1 MTPLRRL
8 TPLLLIALIPLGACG
23 RPGPGQAAASR
34 ATVPNVGIAPE
45 RPAALAAA
53 PAVPAAP
60 AVTTT
65 SPQRTTTTTTT
76 TTDPGGVGADTTDAG
91 TTEPDGS
98 VAIGP
103 GGIETDPARRK
114 WLEFT
119 ENADPDSFAGGATL
133 ADIVGGNRVLMIGDS
148 VMASTSARYGGEM
161 CDSVITGGWDVEVD
175 AETGR
180 FIDFGDK
187 VLDQRL
193 DADFDVVVI
202 LLGNNYD
209 ANPDVYEEYLR
220 DLVERIDDR
229 PVILSTVT
237 VFQPNRMEVNN
248 IIYDI
253 AQDFVNI
260 RVLDWAGETETN
272 AALTGGDGLHLSD
285 AGRGRLADMVAA
297 ELGDAPSGAGE
308 GDCLGSS
315 FTDDSAGQDNTG
327 PLEGQVTVPPNGP
340 SNTSQ
345 NTTRPTVPGTGPAES
360 SIPQSTT
367 PGGGTGGGG
376 TTVGPTVPPTQATTP
391 VTQPPGPTNP
401 PPTNPPAVTAPPTAP
416 AAPEGGG

>member
-1 MTPLRRL
+1 
-8 TPLLLIALIPLGACG
+8 
-23 RPGPGQAAASR
+23 
-34 ATVPNVGIAPE
+34 VGIAPE
-45 RPAALAAA
+45 RSAALAAA
-53 PAVPAAP
+53 AAVPAAP

-65 SPQRTTTTTTT
+65 SPQRTTTTTT

-91 TTEPDGS
+91 TTEPDGT

-119 ENADPDSFAGGATL
+119 EDADPDSFAGGAAL

-202 LLGNNYD
+202 LLGNNYG

-272 AALTGGDGLHLSD
+272 AALTGGDGLHLTD
-285 AGRGRLADMVAA
+285 AGRARFADMVAA

-345 NTTRPTVPGTGPAES
+345 NTTRPTVPGTVPGTPEPAPEPS
-360 SIPQSTT
+360 T
-367 PGGGTGGGG
+367 PGGGT
-376 TTVGPTVPPTQATTP
+376 T
-391 VTQPPGPTNP
+391 
-401 PPTNPPAVTAPPTAP
+401 PPTAP
-416 AAPEGGG
+416 APTDPPATQPTVPVTQPVTEPTIGPTTP

>member
-23 RPGPGQAAASR
+23 RPGPGQAAVSR

-65 SPQRTTTTTTT
+65 SRPQRTTTTTTT

-103 GGIETDPARRK
+103 GGIETNPARRT

-119 ENADPDSFAGGATL
+119 EDADPDSFAGGATL

-202 LLGNNYD
+202 LLGNNYG
-209 ANPDVYEEYLR
+209 ANPDVYEEHLR

-253 AQDFVNI
+253 AQDFDNI

-285 AGRGRLADMVAA
+285 AGRARLADMVAA
-297 ELGDAPSGAGE
+297 ELGDAPSGSGE

-327 PLEGQVTVPPNGP
+327 PLEGQVTIPPNGP

-345 NTTRPTVPGTGPAES
+345 NTRPTVPGTGPAES
-360 SIPQSTT
+360 SVPESTT
-367 PGGGTGGGG
+367 PGGGTGGG
-376 TTVGPTVPPTQATTP
+376 TTVGPTVPVTQATTP
-391 VTQPPGPTNP
+391 VTAPVTQPVTEPTIGPTTP
-401 PPTNPPAVTAPPTAP
+401 
-416 AAPEGGG
+416 

>member
-8 TPLLLIALIPLGACG
+8 TPLLLIALIPLAACG
-23 RPGPGQAAASR
+23 RPGPGQAVVSR

-45 RPAALAAA
+45 RSAALAAA
-53 PAVPAAP
+53 AAVPAAP

-65 SPQRTTTTTTT
+65 SPQRTTTTTT

-91 TTEPDGS
+91 TTEPDGT

-119 ENADPDSFAGGATL
+119 EDADPDSFAGGAAL

-202 LLGNNYD
+202 LLGNNYG

-237 VFQPNRMEVNN
+237 VFQPNRMEVND

-253 AQDFVNI
+253 AQDFHNI

-272 AALTGGDGLHLSD
+272 AALTGGDGLHLTD
-285 AGRGRLADMVAA
+285 AGRARFADMVAA

-345 NTTRPTVPGTGPAES
+345 NTTRPTVPGTVPGTPEPAPEPS
-360 SIPQSTT
+360 T
-367 PGGGTGGGG
+367 PGGGT
-376 TTVGPTVPPTQATTP
+376 T
-391 VTQPPGPTNP
+391 
-401 PPTNPPAVTAPPTAP
+401 PPTAP
-416 AAPEGGG
+416 APTDPPATQPTVPVTQPVTEPTIGPTTP

>member
-8 TPLLLIALIPLGACG
+8 TPLLLIALIPLAACG
-23 RPGPGQAAASR
+23 RPGPGQAAGSR
-34 ATVPNVGIAPE
+34 GTVPNVGIAPE

-53 PAVPAAP
+53 AAAPAAP

-65 SPQRTTTTTTT
+65 SPQRTTTTATT
-76 TTDPGGVGADTTDAG
+76 TTDPGGVGADTTDTG
-91 TTEPDGS
+91 TTELDGN
-98 VAIGP
+98 VAIGL

-114 WLEFT
+114 WLDFT
-119 ENADPDSFAGGATL
+119 EDADPESFAGGATL

-148 VMASTSARYGGEM
+148 VMASTAARYGGEM

-180 FIDFGDK
+180 FIEFGDK

-209 ANPDVYEEYLR
+209 ANPDVYEGYLR

-253 AQDFVNI
+253 AQDYDNI

-285 AGRGRLADMVAA
+285 AGQARLADMVAD

-327 PLEGQVTVPPNGP
+327 PLDGQVTIPPNGP

-345 NTTRPTVPGTGPAES
+345 NTTGPTVPRTGPAEP
-360 SIPQSTT
+360 SIPQPIT
-367 PGGGTGGGG
+367 PGGGGG
-376 TTVGPTVPPTQATTP
+376 TTVGTTVPPTQATTP
-391 VTQPPGPTNP
+391 VTQPPPTAP
-401 PPTNPPAVTAPPTAP
+401 PVVTAPTPTTAP
-416 AAPEGGG
+416 G